1 MSGAR
6 ESYGDQLYG
15 IYEIDEAGNYQNT
28 GITDFI
34 TENKILNPDDF
45 EFAHFS
51 KNGLFPIKASNLT
64 TVLLAFPI

>member
-1 MSGAR
+1 MPE

-45 EFAHFS
+45 
-51 KNGLFPIKASNLT
+51 
-64 TVLLAFPI
+64 